1 MEIPRLSFFRLAN
14 QQDQPFYLCV
24 YSNLVF
30 YENKYL
36 GGAAFDTLLARST
49 QAVVYHRDTVS
60 NNDALVGTNLFTLAA
75 LDTSSVTI
83 LL

>member
-1 MEIPRLSFFRLAN
+1 LN
-14 QQDQPFYLCV
+14 QYQ
-24 YSNLVF
+24 
-30 YENKYL
+30 YL

-60 NNDALVGTNLFTLAA
+60 NNDALVRTNLFTFFTLN
-75 LDTSSVTI
+75 TSGVAV